1 MEVGWR
7 QNRIGKISNRGNDT
21 YKGSTGKQDD
31 GANGAKAGCETPEV
45 ILIRKM
51 RVSMKAQNIKSH
63 NTER

>member
-7 QNRIGKISNRGNDT
+7 QNRIGKISSRGNDT

-51 RVSMKAQNIKSH
+51 RV
-63 NTER
+63 